1 METENGT
8 PVETAP
14 EVDGLFTDQPNDGG
28 SMLPDAPEFDGAA
41 PSATA
46 PAPEPGETKTGEKV
60 LRIKM
65 PNGHVYAGKTET
77 ELLEQLYKG
86 KIAADATIA
95 DRESQ
100 IRTLRVASTVTLP
113 SPTAPIVTP
122 TEGEWDAQ
130 KYLDMLGTD
139 PIKAQKYVNRFANDG
154 ADNEKIDYAYKVA
167 QRIEQQSMT
176 ADFLRRNPDYV
187 PSDDTVEKMTRVMG
201 AHGLSTSL
209 VNLEWAYTE
218 LKRTGAVAPAMAGDG
233 IEFEYQDITF
243 GVPPVTPAR
252 VSRGGGAPP
261 SPRAAGSSDNV
272 DAINAETMPLPKLR
286 EHLRKIGA
294 LQE

>member
-1 METENGT
+1 METENVP

-14 EVDGLFTDQPNDGG
+14 EVDRLFTDQANDGG
-28 SMLPDAPEFDGAA
+28 NMLPDAPEFDGAA

-95 DRESQ
+95 DRENQ
-100 IRTLRVASTVTLP
+100 IRTLRAAPAPVP
-113 SPTAPIVTP
+113 SPAPNAITP
-122 TEGEWDAQ
+122 APEGEWDAQ

-154 ADNEKIDYAYKVA
+154 ADNEKINYAYNVA
-167 QRIEQQSMT
+167 QRLEQQSMT
-176 ADFLRRNPDYV
+176 ADFLRRNPDYI
-187 PSDDTVEKMTRVMG
+187 PSDETVEKMTRVMG

-218 LKRTGAVAPAMAGDG
+218 LKRTGVVAPAMAGDG
-233 IEFEYQDITF
+233 IEYQDITF
-243 GVPPVTPAR
+243 GTPPVTPAR

-261 SPRAAGSSDNV
+261 VPRGQGTTV
-272 DAINAETMPLPKLR
+272 VPNAVNPETMPLKDLR
-286 EHLRKIGA
+286 ELLRKSGA